1 MWRAA
6 RHCRGGRRDLVIVV
20 VVVVVVGEVESG
32 QKISCVLKGGNFLGA

>member
-32 QKISCVLKGGNFLGA
+32 QKYRAY

>member
-6 RHCRGGRRDLVIVV
+6 RHCRGGRRYLVIV

>member
-20 VVVVVVGEVESG
+20 VVVVVGEVESG
-32 QKISCVLKGGNFLGA
+32 QKKYRAY

>member
-20 VVVVVVGEVESG
+20 VVVVVGEVESG
-32 QKISCVLKGGNFLGA
+32 QKYRAY